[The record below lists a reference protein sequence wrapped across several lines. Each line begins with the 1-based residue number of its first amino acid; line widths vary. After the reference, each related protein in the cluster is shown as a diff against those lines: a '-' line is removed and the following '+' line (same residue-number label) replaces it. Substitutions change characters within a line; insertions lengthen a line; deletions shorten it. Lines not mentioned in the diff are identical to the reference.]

1 MTTLTTPEQIGLY
14 RLCTLRSM
22 LKLEIL
28 GMTHKRTAYKSTAY
42 AILKEELGLKG
53 TKQSVLDQT
62 IAIIEQRKKELIGS
76 D

>member
-1 MTTLTTPEQIGLY
+1 MTALTTPEQIALF

-28 GMTHKRTAYKSTAY
+28 GMTRKRTAYSSTAY
-42 AILKEELGLKG
+42 AMLKEELGLKG

-62 IAIIEQRKKELIGS
+62 VAIIEQRKKELVGS
-76 D
+76 V